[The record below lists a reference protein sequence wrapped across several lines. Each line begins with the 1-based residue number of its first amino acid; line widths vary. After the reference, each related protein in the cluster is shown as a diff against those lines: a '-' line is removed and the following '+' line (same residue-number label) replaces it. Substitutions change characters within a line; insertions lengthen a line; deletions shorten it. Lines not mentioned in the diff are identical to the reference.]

1 MTKLVGFIFGPNG
14 SGKGTLADKLTE
26 KGYIHI
32 GGGNLI
38 RQWAQKHNRTDII
51 DKISQG
57 NFIDNDLLS
66 SILEEKLPEV
76 SSSHKLLFEG
86 IPRKKSQIKIV
97 KKLLQTYGY
106 KPAWIIVLHA
116 PLEVL
121 IERVSNRVF
130 APDGKI
136 YHMTLNPP
144 PAHFKMSQLKMRLD
158 DRSEIAKKRY
168 EYYITHT
175 LECVSDEFFLDTPI
189 KTIDATQSI
198 DEVYSESIEF
208 ISQIVG

>member
-1 MTKLVGFIFGPNG
+1 MAKLVGFIFGPNG
-14 SGKGTLADKLTE
+14 SGKGTLAGKLTE
-26 KGYIHI
+26 EGYIHI

-38 RQWAQKHNRTDII
+38 RQWAQRHNRTDII

-57 NFIDNDLLS
+57 DFIDNQLLS
-66 SILEEKLPEV
+66 SILKEKMSEV
-76 SSSHKLLFEG
+76 NYSHKLLFEG
-86 IPRKKSQIKIV
+86 IPRKKSQITIV
-97 KKLLQTYGY
+97 KNLLHDYGY

-130 APDGKI
+130 GPDGKV

-144 PAHFKMSQLKMRLD
+144 PAHFRLSQLKIRPD
-158 DRSEIAKKRY
+158 DRPEIAQKRY

-175 LECVSDEFFLDTPI
+175 LECVSDEFFLDTPV

-198 DEVYSESIEF
+198 DKVYSESIEF